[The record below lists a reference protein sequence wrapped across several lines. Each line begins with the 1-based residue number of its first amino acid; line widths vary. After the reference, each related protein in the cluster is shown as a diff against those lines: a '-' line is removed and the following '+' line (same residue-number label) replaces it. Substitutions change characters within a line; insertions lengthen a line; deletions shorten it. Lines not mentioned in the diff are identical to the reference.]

1 MICFSKFPVDVV
13 PFGQPKCCPL
23 FYINRGILSKW
34 DTTVAA
40 LSQTEL
46 YKYDWRIDLF
56 LKKFSGKE
64 EFELNSG
71 KMVKFVYD
79 KKTADLVSKKKDIK
93 TVPLVGTDD
102 KLYKFTDLKK
112 NKEFGGGG
120 GSGAGADVTK
130 LGESAQ
136 AVFAQAKW
144 ASVKQY
150 TKEDIKKAY
159 AKADTDE
166 KLANI
171 ETKLTG
177 EWRASSILGA
187 EELYKEFKG
196 KQYTF
201 HRGSAWVDKLQNHWK
216 KLNQQEKLFTNINK
230 WSPADIYMVSAAGA
244 RVDLTKAKNIADL
257 NNMMIEN
264 LKSKDIIGVSL
275 KIMKDKSHLSYYN
288 FGAKKKVI
296 KYQDYTTGT
305 QGFFGGK
312 DVYIYF
318 TVDGKIQFRTF
329 PETFQGEIKGKNAN
343 QGKLSYGPIQTIL
356 RTLKA
361 PMLTDVRPLRDGL
374 TKADSKIY
382 QEFYDNYKKY
392 AKDTTKVDFSEFVSK
407 CQEKGVSWC
416 FSKFLGCQLVNI
428 IKTKKMEDDFVTA
441 CISYASSSSD
451 LSAPFVKVE

>member
-1 MICFSKFPVDVV
+1 MAS
-13 PFGQPKCCPL
+13 
-23 FYINRGILSKW
+23 
-34 DTTVAA
+34 
-40 LSQTEL
+40 LSQQEI

-56 LKKFSGKE
+56 LKKFKE
-64 EFELNSG
+64 KDAFELNNG
-71 KMVKFVYD
+71 KKVTFVFD
-79 KKTADLVSKKKDIK
+79 KDLYSKVAKKQDIK
-93 TVPLVGTDD
+93 KSILVGTD
-102 KLYKFTDLKK
+102 KNTYKFTDLKK

-120 GSGAGADVTK
+120 GSGAGAEVTK

-144 ASVKQY
+144 AGSKKY
-150 TKEDIKKAY
+150 TKEDIKRAYSKAN
-159 AKADTDE
+159 TDE
-166 KLANI
+166 TLNNI

-201 HRGSAWVDKLQNHWK
+201 HRGSPWVDKLENHWK
-216 KLNQQEKLFTNINK
+216 KLNSQEKLFSNLNK
-230 WSPADIYMVSAAGA
+230 WSPADIYMVSTTGSK
-244 RVDLTKAKNIADL
+244 VDLTKAKNIVDL
-257 NNMMIEN
+257 NNILITN

-288 FGAKKKVI
+288 FGGKKKVI
-296 KYQDYTTGT
+296 KFADYTTGT

-343 QGKLSYGPIQTIL
+343 QGKLSYGPIQGIL
-356 RTLKA
+356 RSLKV
-361 PMLTDVRPLRDGL
+361 PQLIDVKPLRDGL

-382 QEFYDNYKKY
+382 NEFYDNYKKY
-392 AKDTTKVDFSEFVSK
+392 AKDSTKLKFEDFVKHCSER
-407 CQEKGVSWC
+407 GVSWC
-416 FSKFLGCQLVNI
+416 FSKFIGVQLISI
-428 IKTKKMEDDFVTA
+428 IKSKKIEDSFVTA

-451 LSAPFVKVE
+451 VSAPFVKLE

>member
-1 MICFSKFPVDVV
+1 M
-13 PFGQPKCCPL
+13 
-23 FYINRGILSKW
+23 
-34 DTTVAA
+34 AA
-40 LSQTEL
+40 LSQQEI

-56 LKKFSGKE
+56 LKKFKGKE
-64 EFELNSG
+64 EFELNNG
-71 KMVKFVYD
+71 KKVVFVYD
-79 KKTADLVSKKKDIK
+79 KDLYNKVAKKQDIK
-93 TVPLVGTDD
+93 KSILVGTDNNT
-102 KLYKFTDLKK
+102 YKFTDLKK

-144 ASVKQY
+144 MGSKQY

-159 AKADTDE
+159 AKSDTDE
-166 KLANI
+166 TISNI
-171 ETKLTG
+171 ENKLTG
-177 EWRASSILGA
+177 EWRSSSILGA

-201 HRGSAWVDKLQNHWK
+201 HRGSPWVDKLENHWK
-216 KLNQQEKLFTNINK
+216 KLNKEEKLFSNLNK
-230 WSPADIYMVSAAGA
+230 WTPADIYMVSAAGA

-257 NNMMIEN
+257 NNMLIEN

-275 KIMKDKSHLSYYN
+275 KLMKDKAHLSYYN
-288 FGAKKKVI
+288 FGGKKKII
-296 KYQDYTTGT
+296 KFDDYTTGT

-343 QGKLSYGPIQTIL
+343 QGKLSYGPIQSVL
-356 RTLKA
+356 RSLKA
-361 PMLTDVRPLRDGL
+361 PQLTDVKPLRDGL
-374 TKADSKIY
+374 TKADPKIY
-382 QEFYDNYKKY
+382 KEFYDNYKKY
-392 AKDTTKVDFSEFVSK
+392 AKDANKLDFKGFIDLCE
-407 CQEKGVSWC
+407 EKGVSWC
-416 FSKFLGCQLVNI
+416 FSKFLGVQLVSI
-428 IKTKKMEDDFVTA
+428 IKSKKIEDDFVTA